1 MPSRNSNRR
10 CNNGLGLLAPFAQKS
25 TTDGSVHVFGFLTK
39 ADDDRRSELELAEG
53 IADVE

>member
-1 MPSRNSNRR
+1 
-10 CNNGLGLLAPFAQKS
+10 LLAPFAQKS